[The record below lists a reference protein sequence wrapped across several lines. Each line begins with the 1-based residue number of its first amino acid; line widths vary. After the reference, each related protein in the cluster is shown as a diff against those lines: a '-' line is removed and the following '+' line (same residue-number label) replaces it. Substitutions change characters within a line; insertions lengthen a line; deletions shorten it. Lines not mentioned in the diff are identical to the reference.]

1 MRVLIR
7 LIVLTLLLFPLQ
19 VLAQGRV
26 LAVND
31 TEETSVKGQSFALL
45 KKLIIEKLGDK
56 IQVTVSNGEALYNQ
70 TSLVQAQQLG
80 AIQIAAPGVG
90 VFTGTFPKLTVI
102 GLPYLLPNPDAIR
115 AAVADPDIG
124 GVMFADMR
132 AKGLEPLDIWLNGP
146 RDVGRTGDKPI
157 LMPEDMKGVKIR
169 VAPGG
174 VYVDTFR
181 QVGANVTTMAWG
193 SVPTALRQG
202 VIDAV
207 EPTPN
212 NWVGSHLYEIAK
224 QITKTEHIW
233 DFYIVTANRAWW
245 NSLPAATRQ
254 AIREAMDQTT
264 KWNWENTNAENERS
278 FDVMRKAGATI
289 YELTPEQA
297 QAWAAAMRPLWDQV
311 GTPLIGQAA
320 MTKLIA
326 IGDKYR

>member
-7 LIVLTLLLFPLQ
+7 LALLIVLLSPLQ
-19 VLAQGRV
+19 ALAQGRV
-26 LAVND
+26 LMVND
-31 TEETSVKGQSFALL
+31 TEETSVKGETFALL
-45 KKLIIEKLGDK
+45 KKLITEKLGGK
-56 IQVTVSNGEALYNQ
+56 MQITVSNGEALYNQ
-70 TSLVQAQQLG
+70 ASLVQAQQLG
-80 AIQIAAPGVG
+80 AIQITAPGIG
-90 VFTGTFPKLTVI
+90 IFTGTFPRLTVL

-124 GVMFADMR
+124 GVLFADMR

-146 RDVGRTGDKPI
+146 RDVGRTGDKPV
-157 LMPEDMKGVKIR
+157 LTPEDMKGVKIR

-181 QVGANVTTMAWG
+181 QVGANVTTMSWG

-212 NWVGSHLYEIAK
+212 AWVSSHLYEIAK
-224 QITKTEHIW
+224 QITKTQHIW
-233 DFYIVTANRAWW
+233 DFYIVSANRAWW
-245 NSLPAATRQ
+245 TGLPEASRQ
-254 AIREAMDQTT
+254 AIRSAMEEAT
-264 KWNWENTNAENERS
+264 KWNWENTNAENDRS

-289 YELTPEQA
+289 YDLTPEQSRS
-297 QAWAAAMRPLWDQV
+297 WAVAMRPLWEQV
-311 GTPLIGQAA
+311 GNPLIGQAA